1 MAPPNSKFAY
11 LPSTRQHVN
20 AGWKWAHE
28 VGTDY
33 WLHPSQG
40 LDQAAAASTALG
52 PLLAEN
58 GWIATALTN
67 TAGSG
72 ADFRGGT
79 FTPGT
84 GKNRDGSFADSGTP
98 THFLTDADND
108 LLESPAIFGNAD
120 DMQAATEIAGMRN
133 LPNILGFS
141 CWGAMTVHSADEKD
155 SGWGFWQDGGS
166 ALTASEAIASICT
179 DGTNFLLQV
188 AGSLV
193 GSVGKA
199 DDALW
204 HYFRLELDFHGF
216 LTWWIDGALQQ
227 RNSVTITADQFP
239 CSFGFA
245 SGSTN
250 RPGLGL
256 VHVYYDWGSG
266 RSQ

>member
-11 LPSTRQHVN
+11 LPSTRVHVN

-58 GWIATALTN
+58 GWIATGVAN

-72 ADFRGGT
+72 ADFRGGV

-84 GKNRDGSFADSGTP
+84 GKNRDGSFVDAGTP
-98 THFLTDADND
+98 THFLFGTDND
-108 LLESPAIFGNAD
+108 LLESPAIFGGAD

-133 LPNILGFS
+133 LPNILGVSF
-141 CWGAMTVHSADEKD
+141 WAAMTVNSADEKNAA
-155 SGWGFWQDGGS
+155 WGFWQDGGS
-166 ALTASEAIASICT
+166 ALDATEAIAAIYS
-179 DGTNFLLQV
+179 DSANFALQAADAV
-188 AGSLV
+188 V
-193 GSVGKA
+193 GSAGLTVDTA
-199 DDALW
+199 W
-204 HYFRLELDFHGF
+204 HYFRIELDFNGF
-216 LTWWIDGALQQ
+216 ITWWIDGALQE
-227 RNSVTITADQFP
+227 RNSVTITADQAP
-239 CSFGFA
+239 YSFGCA
-245 SGSTN
+245 AAVTN
-250 RPGLGL
+250 FPGLGL
-256 VHVYYDWGSG
+256 SHVYYDWGSG